1 MKYYKIINSDRQI
14 VDVLIDEEISYVRF
28 QQRNKLLVNCS
39 KDEAQGFLSYDLLNL
54 YRTED
59 MIKFPSNCN
68 NYQYEEV
75 TLKEITEDDYNILR
89 KALDENKPI
98 EPEPEPAPEPE
109 PEPEPSPEPDEE
121 VDDNTLELVKTSKV
135 SEMSK
140 ACNKVIT
147 NGFDVVLSDGKSHH
161 FSLTTQD
168 QLNLITLTGL
178 VSSGETSIAYHA
190 DNELCK
196 FYSAKD
202 IACIT
207 NYATQFKTYHVSYFN
222 SLKAYIEALEDVKE
236 ISSIEY
242 GTDIPE
248 EYQSE
253 VLKALLQQ
261 R

>member
-1 MKYYKIINSDRQI
+1 MKYYKIIDSDRQVI
-14 VDVLIDEEISYVRF
+14 DALFDEEISYVRY
-28 QQRNKLLVNCS
+28 QQRNKLLVNCT
-39 KDEAQGFLSYDLLNL
+39 KDEAQGFLSYDLLNV

-68 NYQYEEV
+68 YQYDEV
-75 TLKEITEDDYNILR
+75 TIKEITEDDYNILR
-89 KALDENKPI
+89 NAIDESKPI
-98 EPEPEPAPEPE
+98 EPEPEPIPNPEPE
-109 PEPEPSPEPDEE
+109 LTPEPDEPE
-121 VDDNTLELVKTSKV
+121 IDDNALELVKTSKV

-147 NGFDVVLSDGKSHH
+147 NGFDVVLSDEKSHH

-196 FYSAKD
+196 FYSAED

-207 NYATQFKTYHVSYFN
+207 NYATQFKIYHVSYFN

>member
-1 MKYYKIINSDRQI
+1 MNYYKVINNDRQI
-14 VDVLIDEEISYVRF
+14 IDVLIDNNITYVKW
-28 QQRNKLLVNCS
+28 QNVNKLLISC
-39 KDEAQGFLSYDLLNL
+39 DEQEAEGFLSSDCMSVYH
-54 YRTED
+54 TENFS
-59 MIKFPSNCN
+59 KLPSDVDFI
-68 NYQYEEV
+68 EV
-75 TLKEITEDDYNILR
+75 ILKEITEDDYNLLR
-89 KALDENKPI
+89 KALDESKPI
-98 EPEPEPAPEPE
+98 EPEPEPEPTPEPE
-109 PEPEPSPEPDEE
+109 EPKPD
-121 VDDNTLELVKTSKV
+121 DDTLQLVKSGKV

-140 ACNKVIT
+140 VCNNTIT

-196 FYSAKD
+196 FYSAED

>member
-1 MKYYKIINSDRQI
+1 MNYYKVINNDRQI
-14 VDVLIDEEISYVRF
+14 IDVLIDSNITYVKW
-28 QQRNKLLVNCS
+28 QNVNKLLISC
-39 KDEAQGFLSYDLLNL
+39 DEQEAEGFLSSDCMSVYH
-54 YRTED
+54 TENFS
-59 MIKFPSNCN
+59 KLPSDVDFI
-68 NYQYEEV
+68 EV
-75 TLKEITEDDYNILR
+75 ILKEITEDDYNLLR
-89 KALDENKPI
+89 KAIDDNKPI
-98 EPEPEPAPEPE
+98 EPEPEPTPEPE
-109 PEPEPSPEPDEE
+109 PEPEEPKP
-121 VDDNTLELVKTSKV
+121 DDDTLQLVKSGKV

-140 ACNKVIT
+140 VCNNTIT
-147 NGFDVVLSDGKSHH
+147 NGFDVVLSDEKSHH

-196 FYSAKD
+196 FYSAED

-207 NYATQFKTYHVSYFN
+207 NYATQFKIYHVSYFN

>member
-1 MKYYKIINSDRQI
+1 MNYYKVINNDRQI
-14 VDVLIDEEISYVRF
+14 IDVLIDSNITYVKW
-28 QQRNKLLVNCS
+28 QNVNKLLISC
-39 KDEAQGFLSYDLLNL
+39 DEQEAEGFLSSDCVNVYH
-54 YRTED
+54 TENYS
-59 MIKFPSNCN
+59 KLPSDVDFI
-68 NYQYEEV
+68 EV

-89 KALDENKPI
+89 KAIDESKPI
-98 EPEPEPAPEPE
+98 EPEPEPTPEPE
-109 PEPEPSPEPDEE
+109 PEPEEPKP
-121 VDDNTLELVKTSKV
+121 DDDTLQLVKSGKV

-140 ACNKVIT
+140 ECNNTIT

-196 FYSAKD
+196 FYSAED

>member
-1 MKYYKIINSDRQI
+1 MTYYKLIDGKTFVGIATQLDFRNYQHKHNILLSCDESKAEYVQCKDTYYRADWMLPTSTDRIEYKI
-14 VDVLIDEEISYVRF
+14 VKVIQIDEEEYNALYNTIS
-28 QQRNKLLVNCS
+28 K
-39 KDEAQGFLSYDLLNL
+39 G
-54 YRTED
+54 
-59 MIKFPSNCN
+59 
-68 NYQYEEV
+68 EEV
-75 TLKEITEDDYNILR
+75 EIPPEQEIVP
-89 KALDENKPI
+89 E
-98 EPEPEPAPEPE
+98 EPTIN
-109 PEPEPSPEPDEE
+109 PDEE
-121 VDDNTLELVKTSKV
+121 VTVDFVKKSKLNEI
-135 SEMSK
+135 SSI
-140 ACNKVIT
+140 CNKTIT
-147 NGFDVVLSDGKSHH
+147 DGFDVVLSDGKSHH

-196 FYSAKD
+196 FYSAED

-207 NYATQFKTYHVSYFN
+207 NYATQFKIYHVSYFN

>member
-39 KDEAQGFLSYDLLNL
+39 KDEAQGFLSYDLLNV
-54 YRTED
+54 YRAEN
-59 MIKFPSNCN
+59 MIKFPSSC
-68 NYQYEEV
+68 NYQYDEV
-75 TLKEITEDDYNILR
+75 TMKEITEDDYNILR
-89 KALDENKPI
+89 KAIDESKPI
-98 EPEPEPAPEPE
+98 EPEPEPTPEPE
-109 PEPEPSPEPDEE
+109 PEPEEPKP
-121 VDDNTLELVKTSKV
+121 DDDTLQLVKSGKV
-135 SEMSK
+135 SEISK
-140 ACNKVIT
+140 VCNNTIT

-196 FYSAKD
+196 FYSAED

-207 NYATQFKTYHVSYFN
+207 NYATQFKIYHVSYFN

>member
-1 MKYYKIINSDRQI
+1 MNYYKVINNDRQI
-14 VDVLIDEEISYVRF
+14 IDVLIDSNITYVKW
-28 QQRNKLLVNCS
+28 QNVNKLLISCGEQ
-39 KDEAQGFLSYDLLNL
+39 EAEGFLSSDCVNVYHTKNHSEL
-54 YRTED
+54 
-59 MIKFPSNCN
+59 PSDVDFI
-68 NYQYEEV
+68 EV

-89 KALDENKPI
+89 KAIDESKPI
-98 EPEPEPAPEPE
+98 EPEPEPTPDPEPE
-109 PEPEPSPEPDEE
+109 PEEPKPD
-121 VDDNTLELVKTSKV
+121 DDTLQLVKSGKV

-140 ACNKVIT
+140 DCNNTIT

-196 FYSAKD
+196 FYSAED

>member
-1 MKYYKIINSDRQI
+1 MKYYKIINSDRQV
-14 VDVLIDEEISYVRF
+14 VDALIDKEISYVRF
-28 QQRNKLLVNCS
+28 QQRNKLLVNCG
-39 KDEAQGFLSYDLLNL
+39 KDEAQGFLSYDLLNV

-68 NYQYEEV
+68 YKYEEV

-89 KALDENKPI
+89 KALDESKLI
-98 EPEPEPAPEPE
+98 EPEPEPTPEPE
-109 PEPEPSPEPDEE
+109 PEPDEPEI
-121 VDDNTLELVKTSKV
+121 DDNTLELVKTSKV

-140 ACNKVIT
+140 TCNSVIT

-196 FYSAKD
+196 FYSAED

>member
-1 MKYYKIINSDRQI
+1 MNYYKVINNDRQI
-14 VDVLIDEEISYVRF
+14 IDVLIDNNITYVKW
-28 QQRNKLLVNCS
+28 QNVNKLLISC
-39 KDEAQGFLSYDLLNL
+39 DEQEAEGFLSSDCMSVYH
-54 YRTED
+54 TENFS
-59 MIKFPSNCN
+59 KLPSDVDFI
-68 NYQYEEV
+68 EV
-75 TLKEITEDDYNILR
+75 ILKEITEDDYNLLR
-89 KALDENKPI
+89 KALDESKPI
-98 EPEPEPAPEPE
+98 EPEPEPEPEPTPEPE
-109 PEPEPSPEPDEE
+109 EPKPD
-121 VDDNTLELVKTSKV
+121 DDTLQLVKSGKV

-140 ACNKVIT
+140 VCNNTIT

-196 FYSAKD
+196 FYSAED

-207 NYATQFKTYHVSYFN
+207 NYATQFKIYHVSYFN

-253 VLKALLQQ
+253 VLKALLRQ

>member
-1 MKYYKIINSDRQI
+1 M
-14 VDVLIDEEISYVRF
+14 
-28 QQRNKLLVNCS
+28 
-39 KDEAQGFLSYDLLNL
+39 
-54 YRTED
+54 
-59 MIKFPSNCN
+59 
-68 NYQYEEV
+68 
-75 TLKEITEDDYNILR
+75 
-89 KALDENKPI
+89 
-98 EPEPEPAPEPE
+98 
-109 PEPEPSPEPDEE
+109 
-121 VDDNTLELVKTSKV
+121 
-135 SEMSK
+135 
-140 ACNKVIT
+140 
-147 NGFDVVLSDGKSHH
+147 
-161 FSLTTQD
+161 TTQD
-168 QLNLITLTGL
+168 QLNLITLTDL

-196 FYSAKD
+196 FYSAED

-253 VLKALLQQ
+253 VLKTLLQQ

>member
-1 MKYYKIINSDRQI
+1 MTYYKLIDGKTFVGIATQLDFRNYQHKHNILLSCDESKAEYVQCKDTYYRADWMLPTSTDRIEYKI
-14 VDVLIDEEISYVRF
+14 VKVIQIDEEEYNALYNTIS
-28 QQRNKLLVNCS
+28 K
-39 KDEAQGFLSYDLLNL
+39 G
-54 YRTED
+54 
-59 MIKFPSNCN
+59 
-68 NYQYEEV
+68 EEV
-75 TLKEITEDDYNILR
+75 EIPPEQEIVP
-89 KALDENKPI
+89 E
-98 EPEPEPAPEPE
+98 EPTIN
-109 PEPEPSPEPDEE
+109 PDEE
-121 VDDNTLELVKTSKV
+121 VTVDFVKNSKLNEI
-135 SEMSK
+135 SSI
-140 ACNKVIT
+140 CNKTIT
-147 NGFDVVLSDGKSHH
+147 GGFDVVLSDGQSHH

-168 QLNLITLTGL
+168 QLNLITLSGL

-196 FYSAKD
+196 FYSAED

>member
-1 MKYYKIINSDRQI
+1 MRYYKIINSDRQV
-14 VDVLIDEEISYVRF
+14 VDALIYDEISYVRF
-28 QQRNKLLVNCS
+28 QQRNKLLVNCA
-39 KDEAQGFLSYDLLNL
+39 KDEAQGFLSYDLLNV
-54 YRTED
+54 YRTDD
-59 MIKFPSNCN
+59 MTKFPSSCN
-68 NYQYEEV
+68 YLYDEV
-75 TLKEITEDDYNILR
+75 TMKEITEDDYNILR
-89 KALDENKPI
+89 NAIDESKPI
-98 EPEPEPAPEPE
+98 EPEPEPTPDPEPE
-109 PEPEPSPEPDEE
+109 PEEPKPD
-121 VDDNTLELVKTSKV
+121 DDTLQLVKSGKV

-140 ACNKVIT
+140 ECNNTIT

-196 FYSAKD
+196 FYSAED

-236 ISSIEY
+236 ISLIEY

>member
-1 MKYYKIINSDRQI
+1 MNYYKVINNDRQI
-14 VDVLIDEEISYVRF
+14 IDVLIDSNITYVKW
-28 QQRNKLLVNCS
+28 QNVNKLLISCD
-39 KDEAQGFLSYDLLNL
+39 KQEAEGFLSSDCMSVYH
-54 YRTED
+54 TENFS
-59 MIKFPSNCN
+59 KLPSDVDFI
-68 NYQYEEV
+68 EV
-75 TLKEITEDDYNILR
+75 ILKEITEDDYNLLR
-89 KALDENKPI
+89 KALDESKPI
-98 EPEPEPAPEPE
+98 EPEPEPTPEPE
-109 PEPEPSPEPDEE
+109 PEPEEPKP
-121 VDDNTLELVKTSKV
+121 DDDTLQLVKSGKV

-140 ACNKVIT
+140 VCNNTIT

-196 FYSAKD
+196 FYSAED

-207 NYATQFKTYHVSYFN
+207 NYATQFKIYHVSYFN
-222 SLKAYIEALEDVKE
+222 SLKAYIEALEDVTE